1 MNVEMLITW
10 FQAVLLILYS
20 VTLGL
25 LMIFSLHRHVMV
37 RLYFK
42 NRRKRPV
49 PVGRFEELPRVTV
62 QLPVYNELYV
72 VERLIRAVAGVDY
85 PRDRVE
91 IQVLDDSSDETTDV
105 AKRCVAELR
114 KSGHDIVCLHRT
126 NREGFKAGALA
137 EGLRVASGEYVA
149 VFDAD
154 FLPPR
159 EFLRKTIHYFTD
171 TGVGLVQARWDHLNR
186 DYSLLTQVQAIFLDG
201 HFMIEHG
208 ARSRSGLFFNF
219 NGTAGI
225 WRRRCIEDAGGWE
238 NDTLTE
244 DLDLSYRAQLAGW
257 RFLFLDD
264 VVAPAELPVEMNA
277 WKTQQFRWSKGSAQT
292 ARKLVGRVLRARLPW
307 RVKLEALIHLN
318 GNFSYLLMALLA
330 ALIFPAVL
338 ARLDLGWFRVV
349 FVDLPLFVSATGA
362 VSRFYIYS
370 QKELY
375 PDWRRRIKYMPCVL
389 AAGMGISFN
398 NARAVLE
405 GLAGHQTEFR
415 RTPKYQVVDRRD
427 TWRGKRYAVHRNV
440 LSIVELGVGL
450 YFLWVIG
457 FAISHRIYFPIPF
470 IALFSL
476 GFFYVG
482 WMSLFQ
488 GRFQRLRAFFSREKA
503 PATD

>member
-1 MNVEMLITW
+1 MELELLIDW
-10 FQAVLLILYS
+10 FQAVLLVLYS
-20 VTLGL
+20 LTLGL
-25 LMIFSLHRHVMV
+25 LLVFSLHRHVMV

-42 NRRKRPV
+42 NRRNRPAAAS
-49 PVGRFEELPRVTV
+49 RFEDLPSVTV
-62 QLPVYNELYV
+62 QLPVYNEFYV
-72 VERLIRAVAGVDY
+72 VERLIRAVADVDY
-85 PRDRVE
+85 PRDRLE
-91 IQVLDDSSDETTDV
+91 IQVLDDSTDETTEV
-105 AKRCVAELR
+105 AMRCVAEL
-114 KSGHDIVCLHRT
+114 KEAGHNIVCLHRT
-126 NREGFKAGALA
+126 NRTGYKAGALA
-137 EGLRVASGEYVA
+137 EGLRVASGEFVA

-159 EFLRKTIHYFTD
+159 EFLRKTIHFFTD
-171 TGVGLVQARWDHLNR
+171 EGVGLVQARWDHLNR

-201 HFMIEHG
+201 HFMMEHG

-225 WRRRCIEDAGGWE
+225 WRRQCIDDAGGWE

-264 VVAPAELPVEMNA
+264 VAAPAELPVEMNA
-277 WKTQQFRWSKGSAQT
+277 WKTQQFRWSKGSTQT
-292 ARKLVGRVLRARLPW
+292 ARKLVGRVLRASLPW
-307 RVKLEALIHLN
+307 RVKLEALIHLSA
-318 GNFSYLLMALLA
+318 NFAYLFMAMLA

-375 PDWRRRIKYMPCVL
+375 PDWMSRIKYMPCVL

-405 GLAGHQTEFR
+405 ALAGHQTEFT

-427 TWRGKRYAVHRNV
+427 TWRGKRYAVHKNV
-440 LSIVELGVGL
+440 LSVVELAVGL

-457 FAISHRIYFPIPF
+457 FALVHGIYFPVPF
-470 IALFSL
+470 LALFSL

-488 GRFQRLRAFFSREKA
+488 GRFQRLLAAFSRTEA
-503 PATD
+503 PAAD